1 MFSRVI
7 RVGCQK
13 AVSIGNSIVKR
24 FSMSLPIFVLYFS
37 FCRRNKHLGFQLS
50 SQFQMKMLKCW
61 HVCRV
66 DNLIL
71 IELYLIYFPQTHWF
85 VWVFSKFTVW
95 KLIVPSWC
103 KFLTH
108 RWDHLLYLY
117 LSDSE
122 AQLTKLLSVPRREK
136 QVRHSRECLIPDFTK
151 LTCLSLE
158 AWLHSTWQ
166 ESKVWT
172 LEQAT
177 LEIPK
182 VIRSW

>member
-71 IELYLIYFPQTHWF
+71 IQLYLIYFPQTHWF
-85 VWVFSKFTVW
+85 VWVFSKFTMW
-95 KLIVPSWC
+95 RLIVPSWC

-108 RWDHLLYLY
+108 WWDHLPNLY

-122 AQLTKLLSVPRREK
+122 AQLTKLLSVPRRNRWDTQERVSSLILLSSLVCPLRHDSTAPGKRARSEPWSK
-136 QVRHSRECLIPDFTK
+136 QH
-151 LTCLSLE
+151 
-158 AWLHSTWQ
+158 
-166 ESKVWT
+166 
-172 LEQAT
+172 
-177 LEIPK
+177 
-182 VIRSW
+182 